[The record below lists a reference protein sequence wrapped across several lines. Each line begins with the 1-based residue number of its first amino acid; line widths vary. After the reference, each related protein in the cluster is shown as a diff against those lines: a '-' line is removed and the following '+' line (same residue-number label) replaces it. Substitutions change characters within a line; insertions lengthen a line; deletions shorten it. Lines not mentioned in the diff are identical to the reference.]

1 MKDYPILQQLNGPA
15 DLQAL
20 PEEKLPALA
29 EEVRGYMVDCVSKN
43 GGHLAAS
50 LGAVDLII
58 ALHRVYTDEKD
69 RLIFDVG
76 HQAYAHKIL
85 TGRRDAFA
93 DLRQEGGI
101 SGFPKRE
108 ESPYDAFNTGHA
120 STSISAALGMVRAK
134 NLLHEAGHV
143 AAVIGD
149 GALTGGLA
157 YEALDD
163 GGDSKLPLVVVLNDN
178 EMSISRNVGAMSRSL
193 SRLRASSGYNR
204 LKRFVV
210 RALETGTVGRRMSK
224 NLEGFKNRIKRFVL
238 QNTFFEEMGFTY
250 LGPIDGHD
258 IPQMIALL
266 REAKALER
274 PVVVHVITQKGKG
287 YSLSERN
294 PEKFHGIAPFSPETG
309 AVAASGAPS
318 CSQVFGETVLEL
330 GKEDERIV
338 AITAAMRDGT
348 GLRPFFDAFP
358 DRAFDV
364 GIAEE
369 HALTMAAGMAAEG
382 LKPVAAI
389 YSSFLQRAVDQLC
402 HDICLQKLPVVVGVD
417 RAGLVGQDGETHQGI
432 YDPAPLCAIPHLS
445 VYEPATLAELRA
457 MVHLA
462 VERGEPAA
470 IRYCRGTLPEGG
482 DEEPVTY
489 GKWVTLRPAADVVIV
504 AAGPLVEIARQVAEE
519 QDCGLVEARFYKPL
533 DYALLDDLRKRGCR
547 LVVAEENVAA
557 LSLYVAAY
565 CPELV
570 VRPLCLP
577 DGPMPQ
583 ATVARQRTLGG
594 VDAAAMT
601 RAVRELRGIHG

>member
-330 GKEDERIV
+330 GKEDECIV

-432 YDPAPLCAIPHLS
+432 YDPALLCAIPHLS

-457 MVHLA
+457 MVRLA

-489 GKWVTLRPAADVVIV
+489 GKWVTLRPASDVVIV

-583 ATVARQRTLGG
+583 ATVARQRALGG
-594 VDAAAMT
+594 VDAAAMAQ
-601 RAVRELRGIHG
+601 AVRELRGIHG

>member
-1 MKDYPILQQLNGPA
+1 MKDYPILQQLNGPR
-15 DLQAL
+15 DLQSL
-20 PEEKLPALA
+20 PEAQLPALA
-29 EEVRGYMVDCVSKN
+29 QEIRGYMVDCVSKN

-50 LGAVDLII
+50 LGAVELII
-58 ALHRVYTDEKD
+58 ALHRVYTEEKD
-69 RLIFDVG
+69 RIVFDVG

-85 TGRRDAFA
+85 TGRRDAFTT
-93 DLRQEGGI
+93 LRQEGGI

-120 STSISAALGMVRAK
+120 STSLSAALGMVRAK
-134 NLLHEAGHV
+134 HLLHEPGHV
-143 AAVIGD
+143 VAVIGD

-224 NLEGFKNRIKRFVL
+224 NLEGFKNRVKRFVL

-258 IPQMIALL
+258 ISQMISLL
-266 REAKALER
+266 QEAKALER

-309 AVAASGAPS
+309 AVASSGTPS
-318 CSQVFGETVLEL
+318 CSEVFGQAVLEL
-330 GKEDERIV
+330 AQEDRRVV

-358 DRAFDV
+358 ERAFDV

-389 YSSFLQRAVDQLC
+389 YSSFLQRAMDQLC
-402 HDICLQKLPVVVGVD
+402 HDICLQKLPVVIGVD

-432 YDPAPLCAIPHLS
+432 YDPALLCAIPNLS
-445 VYEPATLAELRA
+445 VYAPATLWELRA
-457 MVHLA
+457 MVRLA

-470 IRYCRGTLPEGG
+470 IRYCRGTLPEGAG
-482 DEEPVTY
+482 EEPVIY
-489 GKWVTLRPAADVVIV
+489 GKWVTLRPATDVVII
-504 AAGPLVEIARQVAEE
+504 AAGPLVEMARRVAKE
-519 QDCGLVEARFYKPL
+519 QNCGLVEARFYKPL
-533 DYALLDDLRKRGCR
+533 DHELLDQLRKQGAK

-557 LSLYVAAY
+557 LGLYVAAY
-565 CPELV
+565 CPELTI
-570 VRPLCLP
+570 RPVCLP

-583 ATVARQRTLGG
+583 ATVARQRALGG
-594 VDAAAMT
+594 VDEAAMI
-601 RAVRELRGIHG
+601 RVIQELRGIHG

>member
-85 TGRRDAFA
+85 TGRRNAFA

-287 YSLSERN
+287 YSLSEQN

-309 AVAASGAPS
+309 AVAPSGAPS

-330 GKEDERIV
+330 GKEDECIV

-432 YDPAPLCAIPHLS
+432 YDPALLCAIPHLS

-457 MVHLA
+457 MVRLA
-462 VERGEPAA
+462 VARGEPAA
-470 IRYCRGTLPEGG
+470 VRYCRGTLPEGG

-489 GKWVTLRPAADVVIV
+489 GKWVTLRPASDVVIV

-565 CPELV
+565 CLELV

>member
-1 MKDYPILQQLNGPA
+1 MKEYPILQQLNGPK

-20 PEEKLPALA
+20 PEDKLPALA
-29 EEVRGYMVDCVSKN
+29 EEIRGYMVDCVSKN

-58 ALHRVYTDEKD
+58 ALHRVYTDEGD
-69 RLIFDVG
+69 RLLFDVG

-85 TGRRDAFA
+85 TGRRDVFTT
-93 DLRQEGGI
+93 LRQEGGL

-120 STSISAALGMVRAK
+120 STSISAALGMARAK
-134 NLLHEAGHV
+134 HLLHQPGHV

-210 RALETGTVGRRMSK
+210 RVLERGMVGRRMSK
-224 NLEGFKNRIKRFVL
+224 NIEGFKNRIKRFVL

-250 LGPIDGHD
+250 LGPISGHD
-258 IPQMIALL
+258 IPQMIDLL
-266 REAKALER
+266 GEARALER

-287 YSLSERN
+287 YSPSEQN
-294 PEKFHGIAPFSPETG
+294 PEKFHGVAPFSPETG
-309 AVAASGAPS
+309 AVASSGAVS
-318 CSQVFGETVLEL
+318 CSETFGKTLLEL
-330 GKEDERIV
+330 AREDGRIV

-348 GLRPFFDAFP
+348 GLRPFFETFP

-382 LKPVAAI
+382 LRPVAAI
-389 YSSFLQRAVDQLC
+389 YSSFLQRAVDQLY
-402 HDICLQKLPVVVGVD
+402 HDICLQKLPVVIGVD

-432 YDPAPLCAIPHLS
+432 YDPAMLCAIPNLS
-445 VYEPATLAELRA
+445 VYEPATLTELRA
-457 MVHLA
+457 MIRLA
-462 VERGEPAA
+462 VSRDEPAA

-482 DEEPVTY
+482 GAAPVVY
-489 GKWVTLRPAADVVIV
+489 GKWTVLRPVSDVVIL
-504 AAGPLVEIARQVAEE
+504 AAGPLVQIARQVAE
-519 QDCGLVEARFYKPL
+519 QLDCGLVEARFYKPL
-533 DYALLDDLRKRGCR
+533 DYELLDELRRKGCK

-565 CPELV
+565 CPELT

-577 DGPMPQ
+577 DGPMAQ

-594 VDAAAMT
+594 IDEAAMIQ
-601 RAVRELRGIHG
+601 AVQELRGSNG

>member
-389 YSSFLQRAVDQLC
+389 YSSFLQRAVD
-402 HDICLQKLPVVVGVD
+402 
-417 RAGLVGQDGETHQGI
+417 
-432 YDPAPLCAIPHLS
+432 PALLCAIPHLS

-583 ATVARQRTLGG
+583 ATVARQRALGG
-594 VDAAAMT
+594 VDAAAMAQ
-601 RAVRELRGIHG
+601 AVRELRGIHG

>member
-163 GGDSKLPLVVVLNDN
+163 GGDSKLTLVVVLNDN

-330 GKEDERIV
+330 GKEDECIV

-432 YDPAPLCAIPHLS
+432 YDPALLCAIPNLS

-457 MVHLA
+457 MVRLA

-489 GKWVTLRPAADVVIV
+489 GKWVTLRPASDVVIV

-533 DYALLDDLRKRGCR
+533 DYALLDDLRKRGCK

-594 VDAAAMT
+594 VDAAAMAQ
-601 RAVRELRGIHG
+601 AVRELRGIHG

>member
-1 MKDYPILQQLNGPA
+1 MKEYPILQQLNGPQ
-15 DLQAL
+15 DLHAL
-20 PEEKLPALA
+20 PAEKLPTLA
-29 EEVRGYMVDCVSKN
+29 EEIRGYMVDCVSKN

-58 ALHRVYTDEKD
+58 ALHRVYTEEAD
-69 RLIFDVG
+69 RLLFDVG

-85 TGRRDAFA
+85 TGRRDAFVN
-93 DLRQEGGI
+93 LRQEGGL

-120 STSISAALGMVRAK
+120 STSISAALGMARAK
-134 NLLHEAGHV
+134 KLLHEPGHV

-163 GGDSKLPLVVVLNDN
+163 GGDSRLPLVVVLNDN

-193 SRLRASSGYNR
+193 SRLRASRGYNR

-210 RALETGTVGRRMSK
+210 RVLETGTVGHRMSK
-224 NLEGFKNRIKRFVL
+224 RIEGFKNRIKRFVL

-258 IPQMIALL
+258 IPQMIELL
-266 REAKALER
+266 QEAKALER
-274 PVVVHVITQKGKG
+274 PMVVHVITQKGKG
-287 YSLSERN
+287 YSPSERN

-309 AVAASGAPS
+309 AVASSGTIS
-318 CSQVFGETVLEL
+318 CSEEFGNTLL
-330 GKEDERIV
+330 DMAREDEKIV

-348 GLRPFFDAFP
+348 GLRPYFEAFP

-389 YSSFLQRAVDQLC
+389 YSSFLQRAVDQLY
-402 HDICLQKLPVVVGVD
+402 HDICLQNLPVVIGVD

-432 YDPAPLCAIPHLS
+432 YDPAILCAIPNLS
-445 VYEPATLAELRA
+445 VYEPATLAQLRS
-457 MVHLA
+457 MVRLA
-462 VERGEPAA
+462 VDRGEPAC
-470 IRYCRGTLPEGG
+470 IRYCRGTLPEGEG
-482 DEEPVTY
+482 EEPVAY
-489 GKWVTLRPAADVVIV
+489 GKWATLRPATDVVII
-504 AAGPLVEIARQVAEE
+504 AAGPLVQTARKVAASL
-519 QDCGLVEARFYKPL
+519 DCGLVEARFYKPL
-533 DYALLDDLRKRGCR
+533 DYALLDELRKEGRK
-547 LVVAEENVAA
+547 LLVAEENVAA

-565 CPELV
+565 CPELRV
-570 VRPLCLP
+570 KALCLP

-583 ATVARQRTLGG
+583 ASVARQRAMGG
-594 VDAAAMT
+594 VDETAMIE
-601 RAVRELRGIHG
+601 AVQELRAIHG

>member
-1 MKDYPILQQLNGPA
+1 MKEYTILSQLNEPR

-20 PEEKLPALA
+20 PEDKLPALA
-29 EEVRGYMVDCVSKN
+29 AEIRAYMVDCVSKN

-69 RLIFDVG
+69 RLLFDVG

-93 DLRQEGGI
+93 TLRQEGGL

-134 NLLHEAGHV
+134 RLLGEPGHV

-163 GGDSKLPLVVVLNDN
+163 GGDSRLPLVVVLNDN
-178 EMSISRNVGAMSRSL
+178 EMSISKNVGAMSRSL
-193 SRLRASSGYNR
+193 SRLRASRGYNR

-210 RALETGTVGRRMSK
+210 RVLETGAVGHRMSK
-224 NLEGFKNRIKRFVL
+224 GLEGFKNRIKRFVL

-258 IPQMIALL
+258 IPQMISLL
-266 REAKALER
+266 REAKALEK

-287 YSLSERN
+287 YSLSEKN

-309 AVAASGAPS
+309 AVASAHGPS
-318 CSQVFGETVLEL
+318 CSEVFGKTLLEL
-330 GKEDERIV
+330 AREDERIV
-338 AITAAMRDGT
+338 TITAAMRDGT
-348 GLRPFFDAFP
+348 GLHPFFDKYP
-358 DRAFDV
+358 ERAFDV

-382 LKPVAAI
+382 LRPVAAL
-389 YSSFLQRAVDQLC
+389 YSSFLQRAVDQVY
-402 HDICLQKLPVVVGVD
+402 HDICLQKLPVVIGVD

-432 YDPAPLCAIPHLS
+432 YDPALLCAIPNLS
-445 VYEPATLAELRA
+445 VYEPATLSELRA
-457 MVHLA
+457 MIRMA
-462 VERGEPAA
+462 VERREPAA
-470 IRYCRGTLPEGG
+470 VRYPRGTLPEGQG
-482 DEEPVTY
+482 EVPVTY
-489 GKWVTLRPAADVVIV
+489 GKWATLRPGKDVVII
-504 AAGPLVEIARQVAEE
+504 AAGPLVEIARKAAEIM
-519 QDCGLVEARFYKPL
+519 DCGLVEARFYKPL
-533 DYALLDDLRKRGCR
+533 DYELLDGLRKIGSK
-547 LVVAEENVAA
+547 LIVAEENAAA

-565 CPELV
+565 CPELM

-594 VDAAAMT
+594 IDEADMI
-601 RAVRELRGIHG
+601 RAVEELRASHG

>member
-1 MKDYPILQQLNGPA
+1 MKEYPILQQLNGPK

-20 PEEKLPALA
+20 PEDKLPALA
-29 EEVRGYMVDCVSKN
+29 EEIRGYMVDCVSKN

-50 LGAVDLII
+50 LGAVDLIN
-58 ALHRVYTDEKD
+58 ALHRGYTDEGD
-69 RLIFDVG
+69 RLLFDVG

-85 TGRRDAFA
+85 TGRRDVFTT
-93 DLRQEGGI
+93 LRQEGGL

-120 STSISAALGMVRAK
+120 STSISAALGMARAK
-134 NLLHEAGHV
+134 QLLHQPGHV

-210 RALETGTVGRRMSK
+210 RVLERGMVGRRMSK
-224 NLEGFKNRIKRFVL
+224 NIEGFKNRIKRFVL

-250 LGPIDGHD
+250 LGPISGHD
-258 IPQMIALL
+258 IPQMIDLL
-266 REAKALER
+266 GEARALER

-287 YSLSERN
+287 YSPSEQN
-294 PEKFHGIAPFSPETG
+294 PEKFHGVAPFSPETG
-309 AVAASGAPS
+309 AVASSGAVS
-318 CSQVFGETVLEL
+318 CSETFGKTLLEL
-330 GKEDERIV
+330 AREDGRIV

-348 GLRPFFDAFP
+348 GLRPFFETFP

-382 LKPVAAI
+382 LRPVAAI
-389 YSSFLQRAVDQLC
+389 YSSFLQRAVDQLY
-402 HDICLQKLPVVVGVD
+402 HDICLQKLPVVIGVD

-432 YDPAPLCAIPHLS
+432 YDPAMLCAIPNLS
-445 VYEPATLAELRA
+445 VYEPATLTELRA
-457 MVHLA
+457 MIRLA
-462 VERGEPAA
+462 VSRDEPAA

-482 DEEPVTY
+482 GEAPVVY
-489 GKWVTLRPAADVVIV
+489 GKWTVLRPVSDVVIL
-504 AAGPLVEIARQVAEE
+504 AAGPLVQIARQVAE
-519 QDCGLVEARFYKPL
+519 QLDCGLVEARFYKPL
-533 DYALLDDLRKRGCR
+533 DYELLDELRQKGCK

-565 CPELV
+565 CPELT

-577 DGPMPQ
+577 DGPMAQ

-594 VDAAAMT
+594 IDEAAMMQ
-601 RAVRELRGIHG
+601 AVQELRGSNG

>member
-1 MKDYPILQQLNGPA
+1 MKEYPILHTLNTPE
-15 DLQAL
+15 DLSAL
-20 PEEKLPALA
+20 PEEQLPALA
-29 EEVRGYMVDCVSKN
+29 EEIRGYMVDCVSKN

-50 LGAVDLII
+50 LGAVELII
-58 ALHRVYTDEKD
+58 ALHRVYTEEGD
-69 RLIFDVG
+69 RLLFDVG

-85 TGRRDAFA
+85 TGRREAFA
-93 DLRQEGGI
+93 TLRQEGGI

-134 NLLHEAGHV
+134 ALLREPGHV
-143 AAVIGD
+143 AAIIGD

-163 GGDSKLPLVVVLNDN
+163 GGDSRLPLVVVLNDN

-210 RALETGTVGRRMSK
+210 RALETGAVGRRLSK
-224 NLEGFKNRIKRFVL
+224 RMEGFKNRIKRFVL

-250 LGPIDGHD
+250 LGPIDGHN
-258 IPQMIALL
+258 IPQMISLL
-266 REAKALER
+266 KEAKALER
-274 PVVVHVITQKGKG
+274 PVVVHVVTQKGKG
-287 YSLSERN
+287 YRFSERN

-309 AVAASGAPS
+309 AVAESKGPS
-318 CSQVFGETVLEL
+318 CSQVFGETLLSLAE
-330 GKEDERIV
+330 KDERIV

-348 GLRPFFDAFP
+348 GLRPFFDRFP
-358 DRAFDV
+358 GRSFDV

-402 HDICLQKLPVVVGVD
+402 HDICLQKLPVVIGVD

-432 YDPAPLCAIPHLS
+432 YDPAILSAIPNLS
-445 VYEPATLAELRA
+445 VYAPATLSQLRD
-457 MVHLA
+457 MVGLA
-462 VERGEPAA
+462 VARGEPAA
-470 IRYCRGTLPEGG
+470 IRYCRGTLPQGEG
-482 DEEPVTY
+482 EAPVAY
-489 GKWVTLRPAADVVIV
+489 GKWAVLRPETDVVII
-504 AAGPLVEIARQVAEE
+504 AAGALVQEARAVAEE
-519 QDCGLVEARFYKPL
+519 LSCGLVEARFYKPL
-533 DYALLDDLRKRGCR
+533 DYELLDALRRQGSK

-557 LSLYVAAY
+557 LSLYVAGY
-565 CPELV
+565 CPELMV
-570 VRPLCLP
+570 KPLCLP
-577 DGPMPQ
+577 DGAVAQ
-583 ATVARQRTLGG
+583 ATVDRQRTLGG
-594 VDAAAMT
+594 IDRQAMKAAVLAL
-601 RAVRELRGIHG
+601 RAV

>member
-1 MKDYPILQQLNGPA
+1 MKDYPLLRQLNGPK

-20 PEEKLPALA
+20 PQEKLPALA

-58 ALHRVYTDEKD
+58 ALHRVYTEAGD

-85 TGRRDAFA
+85 TGRRDAFVT
-93 DLRQEGGI
+93 LRQEGGI

-108 ESPYDAFNTGHA
+108 ESPFDAFNTGHA
-120 STSISAALGMVRAK
+120 STSLSAALGMVRAK
-134 NLLHEAGHV
+134 ALLHEPGHV

-163 GGDSKLPLVVVLNDN
+163 GGDSRLPLVVVLNDN

-193 SRLRASSGYNR
+193 SRLRVSRGYNR
-204 LKRFVV
+204 LKRLVV
-210 RALETGTVGRRMSK
+210 RTLELGVVGRRLFK
-224 NLEGFKNRIKRFVL
+224 NLERFKNRIKRFLL

-266 REAKALER
+266 QEARALKR

-287 YSLSERN
+287 YALSERN
-294 PEKFHGIAPFSPETG
+294 PEKFHGVAPFSPETG
-309 AVAASGAPS
+309 TVVAAGGVS
-318 CSQVFGETVLEL
+318 CSEVFGQTVLRLAE
-330 GKEDERIV
+330 ENERVV
-338 AITAAMRDGT
+338 AVTAAMRDGT
-348 GLRPFFDAFP
+348 GLRPFFERFP

-382 LKPVAAI
+382 LLPVAAI

-402 HDICLQKLPVVVGVD
+402 HDVCLQKLPVVVGVD

-432 YDPAPLCAIPHLS
+432 YDPALLCAIPNLA
-445 VYEPATLAELRA
+445 VYEPSTLTQLRA
-457 MVHLA
+457 MVRLA
-462 VERGEPAA
+462 VERREPAA
-470 IRYCRGTLPEGG
+470 IRYCRGTLPEGEG
-482 DEEPVTY
+482 EEPVTF
-489 GKWVTLRPAADVVIV
+489 GRWATLIPPRDVVII
-504 AAGPLVEIARQVAEE
+504 AAGPLVPLARRVAERTG
-519 QDCGLVEARFYKPL
+519 CGLVDARFLKPL
-533 DYALLDDLRKRGCR
+533 DHALLDDLRRRGCR
-547 LVVAEENVAA
+547 LIVAEESVAA
-557 LSLYVAAY
+557 LGLYVSAC
-565 CPELV
+565 CPELR
-570 VRPLCLP
+570 VRLLCLP
-577 DGPMPQ
+577 DGSMPQ
-583 ATVARQRTLGG
+583 ASVPRQRTLGG
-594 VDAAAMT
+594 IDEAAME
-601 RAVRELRGIHG
+601 RAVEQMRAL

>member
-224 NLEGFKNRIKRFVL
+224 NLEDFKNRIKRFVL

-432 YDPAPLCAIPHLS
+432 YDPALLCAIPHLS

-594 VDAAAMT
+594 VDAAAMAQ
-601 RAVRELRGIHG
+601 AVRELRGIHG

>member
-1 MKDYPILQQLNGPA
+1 MKDYPLLQQLNEPK
-15 DLQAL
+15 DLMAL
-20 PEEKLPALA
+20 PEDRLPALA
-29 EEVRGYMVDCVSKN
+29 EEIRGYMVDCVSQN

-50 LGAVDLII
+50 LGAVELII
-58 ALHRVYTDEKD
+58 ALHRVYTDEAD

-85 TGRRDAFA
+85 TGRRDAFRN
-93 DLRQEGGI
+93 LRQEGGI

-120 STSISAALGMVRAK
+120 STSLSAALGMVRAK
-134 NLLHEAGHV
+134 ELLHEPGHV

-149 GALTGGLA
+149 GALTGGMA

-193 SRLRASSGYNR
+193 SRLRASGGYNR

-210 RALETGTVGRRMSK
+210 RVLERGMVGRRMSK
-224 NLEGFKNRIKRFVL
+224 NIEGFKNRIKRFVL
-238 QNTFFEEMGFTY
+238 PNTFFEEMGFTY
-250 LGPIDGHD
+250 LGPIDGHN

-266 REAKALER
+266 QEAKALER

-309 AVAASGAPS
+309 AVASSGAPS
-318 CSQVFGETVLEL
+318 CSEVFGETLLQLAE
-330 GKEDERIV
+330 EDRRVV

-348 GLRPFFDAFP
+348 GLRPFFERFP

-382 LKPVAAI
+382 LRPVAAI
-389 YSSFLQRAVDQLC
+389 YSSFLQRAVDQLY
-402 HDICLQKLPVVVGVD
+402 HDICLQHLPVVIGVD

-432 YDPAPLCAIPHLS
+432 YDPAMLCAIPHLS
-445 VYEPATLAELRA
+445 VYEPATLAELRT
-457 MVHLA
+457 MIRLA
-462 VERGEPAA
+462 VAREEPAA
-470 IRYCRGTLPEGG
+470 IRYCRGTLPEGEG
-482 DEEPVTY
+482 EEPVVY
-489 GKWVTLRPAADVVIV
+489 GRWATLRPATDVVII
-504 AAGPLVEIARQVAEE
+504 AAGPLVRIACSVANALN
-519 QDCGLVEARFYKPL
+519 CGLVEARFYKPL
-533 DYALLDDLRKRGCR
+533 DYGLLDRLRKQGCK
-547 LVVAEENVAA
+547 LLVAEENVAA

-594 VDAAAMT
+594 IDEAAMKK
-601 RAVRELRGIHG
+601 AVEELRTIHG

>member
-1 MKDYPILQQLNGPA
+1 MKEYPILQQLNGPK

-20 PEEKLPALA
+20 PEDKLPALA
-29 EEVRGYMVDCVSKN
+29 EEIRGYMVDCVSKN

-58 ALHRVYTDEKD
+58 ALHRVYTDEGD
-69 RLIFDVG
+69 RLLFDVG

-85 TGRRDAFA
+85 TGRRDVFTT
-93 DLRQEGGI
+93 LRQEGGL

-120 STSISAALGMVRAK
+120 STSISAALGMARAK
-134 NLLHEAGHV
+134 QLLHQPGHV

-163 GGDSKLPLVVVLNDN
+163 GGDSRLPLVVVLNDN

-210 RALETGTVGRRMSK
+210 RVLERGMVGRRMSK
-224 NLEGFKNRIKRFVL
+224 NIEGFKNRIKRFVL

-250 LGPIDGHD
+250 LGPISGHD
-258 IPQMIALL
+258 IPQMIDLL
-266 REAKALER
+266 GEARALER

-287 YSLSERN
+287 YSPSEQN
-294 PEKFHGIAPFSPETG
+294 PEKFHGVAPFSPETG
-309 AVAASGAPS
+309 AVASSGTVS
-318 CSQVFGETVLEL
+318 CSETFGKTLLEL
-330 GKEDERIV
+330 AREDGRIV

-348 GLRPFFDAFP
+348 GLRPFFETFP

-382 LKPVAAI
+382 LRPVAAI
-389 YSSFLQRAVDQLC
+389 YSSFLQRAVDQLY
-402 HDICLQKLPVVVGVD
+402 HDICLQKLPVVIGVD

-432 YDPAPLCAIPHLS
+432 YDPAMLCAIPNLS
-445 VYEPATLAELRA
+445 VYEPATLTELRA
-457 MVHLA
+457 MIRLA
-462 VERGEPAA
+462 VSRDEPAA

-482 DEEPVTY
+482 GEAPVVY
-489 GKWVTLRPAADVVIV
+489 GKWTVLRPVSDVVIL
-504 AAGPLVEIARQVAEE
+504 AAGPLVQIARQVAE
-519 QDCGLVEARFYKPL
+519 QLDCGLVEARFYKPL
-533 DYALLDDLRKRGCR
+533 DYELLDELRRKGCK

-565 CPELV
+565 CPELT

-577 DGPMPQ
+577 DGPMAQ

-594 VDAAAMT
+594 IDEAAMIQ
-601 RAVRELRGIHG
+601 AVQELRGSNG

>member
-1 MKDYPILQQLNGPA
+1 MKEYPILQQLNEPK
-15 DLQAL
+15 DVVAL
-20 PEEKLPALA
+20 PPEKLPALA
-29 EEVRGYMVDCVSKN
+29 EEIRSYMVDCVSKT
-43 GGHLAAS
+43 GGHLASS
-50 LGAVDLII
+50 LGAVELVI
-58 ALHRVYTDEKD
+58 ALHRVYTDEGD
-69 RLIFDVG
+69 RILFDVG
-76 HQAYAHKIL
+76 HQSYAHKIL
-85 TGRRDAFA
+85 TGRRDAFRT
-93 DLRQEGGI
+93 LRQEGGL
-101 SGFPKRE
+101 SGFPKRQ
-108 ESPYDAFNTGHA
+108 ESSYDAFNTGHA

-134 NLLHEAGHV
+134 HLLREPGRV
-143 AAVIGD
+143 VAVIGD

-193 SRLRASSGYNR
+193 SRLRASRSYNR

-210 RALETGTVGRRMSK
+210 RMLEKGAVGHRMFK

-266 REAKALER
+266 GEAKALER

-287 YSLSERN
+287 YGLSEQN

-309 AVAASGAPS
+309 AVASSGMPS
-318 CSQVFGETVLEL
+318 CSQVFGETLLRLAE
-330 GKEDERIV
+330 EDERVV

-348 GLRPFFDAFP
+348 GLRPFFERFP

-369 HALTMAAGMAAEG
+369 HAITMAAGMAAEG

-389 YSSFLQRAVDQLC
+389 YSSFLQRAMDQVY
-402 HDICLQKLPVVVGVD
+402 HDVCLQKLPVVMGVD

-432 YDPAPLCAIPHLS
+432 YDPAMLCAIPGLS
-445 VYEPATLAELRA
+445 VYEPATLTELRA
-457 MVHLA
+457 MIRLA

-470 IRYCRGTLPEGG
+470 IRYPRGTLPEGAG
-482 DEEPVTY
+482 EEPVAY
-489 GKWVTLRPAADVVIV
+489 GKWAVLRPFRDVVIV
-504 AAGPLVEIARQVAEE
+504 AAGPLISIARPVAEKL
-519 QDCGLVEARFYKPL
+519 DCGLVEARFYKPL
-533 DYALLDDLRKRGCR
+533 DHALLDDLRKTGCR
-547 LVVAEENVAA
+547 LLVAEENVAA

-565 CPELV
+565 CPELMV
-570 VRPLCLP
+570 KPLCLP
-577 DGPMPQ
+577 DRPVPQ

-594 VDAAAMT
+594 VDEAAMIC
-601 RAVRELRGIHG
+601 AVQELRAFHG

>member
-1 MKDYPILQQLNGPA
+1 MKEYPILQQVNGPK
-15 DLQAL
+15 DLLSL

-29 EEVRGYMVDCVSKN
+29 EEIRGYMVDCVSKN
-43 GGHLAAS
+43 GGHLASS
-50 LGAVDLII
+50 LGAVELII
-58 ALHRVYTDEKD
+58 ALHRVYTDEGD
-69 RLIFDVG
+69 RLLFDVG

-93 DLRQEGGI
+93 TLRQEGGL

-120 STSISAALGMVRAK
+120 STSLSAALGMVRAK
-134 NLLHEAGHV
+134 QLLHGMGHV

-193 SRLRASSGYNR
+193 SNLRASSGYNR

-210 RALETGTVGRRMSK
+210 RVLERGMVGRRMSK
-224 NLEGFKNRIKRFVL
+224 SLEGFKNRIKRFVL

-258 IPQMIALL
+258 IPRMISLL

-287 YSLSERN
+287 YRPSERN

-309 AVAASGAPS
+309 AVAASNAPS
-318 CSQVFGETVLEL
+318 CSEVFGETLL
-330 GKEDERIV
+330 QLAREDRRIV
-338 AITAAMRDGT
+338 AITAAMQDGT
-348 GLRPFFDAFP
+348 GLRPFFNTYP
-358 DRAFDV
+358 ERAFDV

-382 LKPVAAI
+382 LRPVAAI
-389 YSSFLQRAVDQLC
+389 YSSFLQRAIDQLC
-402 HDICLQKLPVVVGVD
+402 HDVCLQKLPVVIGVD

-432 YDPAPLCAIPHLS
+432 YDAAMLCAIPNLS
-445 VYEPATLAELRA
+445 VYEPATLAQLRA
-457 MVHLA
+457 MVRLA
-462 VERGEPAA
+462 VERGKPAA
-470 IRYCRGTLPEGG
+470 IRYCRGTLPEGEG
-482 DEEPVTY
+482 EEPVVY
-489 GKWVTLRPAADVVIV
+489 GRWATLRSATDVVIL
-504 AAGPLVEIARQVAEE
+504 AAGPLVPSARRVAEA
-519 QDCGLVEARFYKPL
+519 QDCGLVEVRFYKPL
-533 DYALLDDLRKRGCR
+533 DHTLLDEFRKKGCK
-547 LVVAEENVAA
+547 LLVAEENVAA

-565 CPELV
+565 CPELT
-570 VRPLCLP
+570 VRALCLP
-577 DGPMPQ
+577 DGPMPH
-583 ATVARQRTLGG
+583 ATVAWQRTLGG
-594 VDAAAMT
+594 IDETAMT
-601 RAVRELRGIHG
+601 AAVKELRKDHG

>member
-1 MKDYPILQQLNGPA
+1 MKDYPILRQLNRPK

-20 PEEKLPALA
+20 PEEKLSALA
-29 EEVRGYMVDCVSKN
+29 EEIRGYMVDCVSKN

-50 LGAVDLII
+50 LGAVELII
-58 ALHRVYTDEKD
+58 ALHRVYTDEAD

-93 DLRQEGGI
+93 TLRQEGGL

-120 STSISAALGMVRAK
+120 STSLSAALGMVRAK
-134 NLLHEAGHV
+134 QLLHEKGHV

-163 GGDSKLPLVVVLNDN
+163 GGDSKLPLVVILNDN

-193 SRLRASSGYNR
+193 SRLRASRGYNR

-210 RALETGTVGRRMSK
+210 RVLENGMVGRRMSK
-224 NLEGFKNRIKRFVL
+224 NLEGYKNRIKRFVL

-258 IPQMIALL
+258 IPQMISLL

-287 YSLSERN
+287 YGLSEQN
-294 PEKFHGIAPFSPETG
+294 PEKFHGIAPFSPDTG
-309 AVAASGAPS
+309 AVASSGAPS
-318 CSQVFGETVLEL
+318 CSEVFGETVLQL
-330 GKEDERIV
+330 ATEDQRVV

-348 GLRPFFDAFP
+348 GLRPFFDRFP
-358 DRAFDV
+358 ERAFDV

-369 HALTMAAGMAAEG
+369 HALTMAAGMAVEG

-389 YSSFLQRAVDQLC
+389 YSSFLQRAIDQVY
-402 HDICLQKLPVVVGVD
+402 HDICLQKLPVVIGVD

-432 YDPAPLCAIPHLS
+432 YDPALLCAMPYLS
-445 VYEPATLAELRA
+445 VYAPATLSELRA
-457 MVHLA
+457 MVRLA

-470 IRYCRGTLPEGG
+470 IRYCRGTLPEGQG
-482 DEEPVTY
+482 EEPVTY
-489 GKWVTLRPAADVVIV
+489 GKWATLRPAADVVIV
-504 AAGPLVEIARQVAEE
+504 AAGPLVQAARRVAEE
-519 QDCGLVEARFYKPL
+519 LSCGLVEARFYKPL
-533 DYALLDDLRKRGCR
+533 DHALLDDLRRQGCK
-547 LVVAEENVAA
+547 LIVAEENVAA

-565 CPELV
+565 CPELT

-577 DGPMPQ
+577 DGPVPQ

-594 VDAAAMT
+594 IDEAAM
-601 RAVRELRGIHG
+601 REAVKELRRTHG

>member
-1 MKDYPILQQLNGPA
+1 MKDYPLLQQLNEPK
-15 DLQAL
+15 DLMAL
-20 PEEKLPALA
+20 PEDRLPALA
-29 EEVRGYMVDCVSKN
+29 EEIRGYMVDCVSQN

-50 LGAVDLII
+50 LGAVELII
-58 ALHRVYTDEKD
+58 ALHRVYTDEAD

-85 TGRRDAFA
+85 TGRRDAFRN
-93 DLRQEGGI
+93 LRQEGGI

-120 STSISAALGMVRAK
+120 STSLSAALGMVRAK
-134 NLLHEAGHV
+134 ELLHEPGHV

-149 GALTGGLA
+149 GALTGGMA

-210 RALETGTVGRRMSK
+210 RVLERGMVGRRMSK
-224 NLEGFKNRIKRFVL
+224 NIEGFKNRIKRFVL
-238 QNTFFEEMGFTY
+238 PNTFFEEMGFTY
-250 LGPIDGHD
+250 LGPIDGHN

-266 REAKALER
+266 QEAKALER

-309 AVAASGAPS
+309 AVASSGAPS
-318 CSQVFGETVLEL
+318 CSEVFGETLLQLAE
-330 GKEDERIV
+330 EDRRVV

-348 GLRPFFDAFP
+348 GLRPFLERFP

-382 LKPVAAI
+382 LRPVAAI
-389 YSSFLQRAVDQLC
+389 YSSFLQRAVDQLY
-402 HDICLQKLPVVVGVD
+402 HDICLQHLPVVIGVD

-432 YDPAPLCAIPHLS
+432 YDPAMLCAIPHLS
-445 VYEPATLAELRA
+445 VYEPATLAELRT
-457 MVHLA
+457 MIRLA
-462 VERGEPAA
+462 VAREEPAA
-470 IRYCRGTLPEGG
+470 IRYCRGTLPEGEG
-482 DEEPVTY
+482 EEPVVY
-489 GKWVTLRPAADVVIV
+489 GRWATLRPATDVVII
-504 AAGPLVEIARQVAEE
+504 AAGPLVRIARSVANALN
-519 QDCGLVEARFYKPL
+519 CGLVEARFYKPL
-533 DYALLDDLRKRGCR
+533 DYGLLDRLRKQGCK
-547 LVVAEENVAA
+547 LLVAEENVAA

-594 VDAAAMT
+594 IDEAAMKK
-601 RAVRELRGIHG
+601 AVEELRTIHG

>member
-1 MKDYPILQQLNGPA
+1 MKEYPILQQLNGPK

-20 PEEKLPALA
+20 PEDKLPALA
-29 EEVRGYMVDCVSKN
+29 EEIRGYMVDCVSKN

-58 ALHRVYTDEKD
+58 ALHRVYTDEGD
-69 RLIFDVG
+69 RLLFDVG

-85 TGRRDAFA
+85 TGRREAFA
-93 DLRQEGGI
+93 TLRQEGGL

-134 NLLHEAGHV
+134 NLLHEPGHV

-163 GGDSKLPLVVVLNDN
+163 SGDSRLPLVVVLNDN

-193 SRLRASSGYNR
+193 SRLRASRGYNR

-210 RALETGTVGRRMSK
+210 RVLETGTVGHRMSK
-224 NLEGFKNRIKRFVL
+224 GLEGFKNRIKRFVL

-287 YSLSERN
+287 YSLSEKN
-294 PEKFHGIAPFSPETG
+294 PEKFHGIAPFSPDTG
-309 AVAASGAPS
+309 TVASSSRTS
-318 CSQVFGETVLEL
+318 CSEAFGEAMLEL
-330 GKEDERIV
+330 AEKDERVV

-348 GLRPFFDAFP
+348 GLRPFFDRFP
-358 DRAFDV
+358 TRAFDV

-382 LKPVAAI
+382 LRPVAAI

-402 HDICLQKLPVVVGVD
+402 HDVCLQRLPVVIGVD

-432 YDPAPLCAIPHLS
+432 YDPALLSAIPNLS
-445 VYEPATLAELRA
+445 VYEPATLTQLRE
-457 MVHLA
+457 MVRMA

-470 IRYCRGTLPEGG
+470 VRYCRGTLPEGSG
-482 DEEPVTY
+482 EEPVAY
-489 GKWVTLRPAADVVIV
+489 GKWATLRPAGDVVIL
-504 AAGPLVEIARQVAEE
+504 AAGPMVEIAKKVAEAMG
-519 QDCGLVEARFYKPL
+519 CGLVEARFYKPL
-533 DYALLDDLRKRGCR
+533 DYELLDDLRKKGCK
-547 LVVAEENVAA
+547 LLVAEENVAA

-565 CPELV
+565 CPELT

-594 VDAAAMT
+594 IDEEAMI
-601 RAVRELRGIHG
+601 RAVEALRGSHG

>member
-1 MKDYPILQQLNGPA
+1 MKEYPILQQLNGPK

-20 PEEKLPALA
+20 PEDKLPALA
-29 EEVRGYMVDCVSKN
+29 EEIRGYMVDCVSKN

-58 ALHRVYTDEKD
+58 ALHRVYTDEGD
-69 RLIFDVG
+69 RLLFDVG

-85 TGRRDAFA
+85 TGRRDVFTT
-93 DLRQEGGI
+93 LRQEGGL

-120 STSISAALGMVRAK
+120 STSISAALGMARAK
-134 NLLHEAGHV
+134 HLLHQPGHV

-210 RALETGTVGRRMSK
+210 RVLERGMVGRRMSK
-224 NLEGFKNRIKRFVL
+224 NIEGFKNRIKRFVL

-250 LGPIDGHD
+250 LGPISGHD
-258 IPQMIALL
+258 IPQMIDLL
-266 REAKALER
+266 GEARALER

-287 YSLSERN
+287 YSPSEQN
-294 PEKFHGIAPFSPETG
+294 PEKFHGVAPFSPETG
-309 AVAASGAPS
+309 AVASSGAVS
-318 CSQVFGETVLEL
+318 CSETFGKTLLEL
-330 GKEDERIV
+330 AREDGRIV

-348 GLRPFFDAFP
+348 GLRPFFETFP

-382 LKPVAAI
+382 LRPVAAI
-389 YSSFLQRAVDQLC
+389 YSSFLQRAVDQLY
-402 HDICLQKLPVVVGVD
+402 HDICLQKLPVVIGVD

-432 YDPAPLCAIPHLS
+432 YDPAMLCAIPNLS
-445 VYEPATLAELRA
+445 VYEPATLSELRA
-457 MVHLA
+457 MIRLA
-462 VERGEPAA
+462 VSRGEPAA
-470 IRYCRGTLPEGG
+470 IRYCRGTLPEGQG
-482 DEEPVTY
+482 EAPVAY
-489 GKWVTLRPAADVVIV
+489 GKWATLRPVSDVVIL
-504 AAGPLVEIARQVAEE
+504 AAGPLVQIARQVAE
-519 QDCGLVEARFYKPL
+519 QLDCGLVEARFYKPL
-533 DYALLDDLRKRGCR
+533 DYELLDELRRKGCK

-565 CPELV
+565 CPELT

-577 DGPMPQ
+577 DGPMAQ

-594 VDAAAMT
+594 IDEAAMIQ
-601 RAVRELRGIHG
+601 AVQELRGSNG

>member
-1 MKDYPILQQLNGPA
+1 MKDYPLLQQLNEPK
-15 DLQAL
+15 DLMAL
-20 PEEKLPALA
+20 PEDRLPALA
-29 EEVRGYMVDCVSKN
+29 EEIRGYMVDCVSQN

-50 LGAVDLII
+50 LGAVEIII
-58 ALHRVYTDEKD
+58 ALHRVYTDEAD

-85 TGRRDAFA
+85 TGRRDAFRN
-93 DLRQEGGI
+93 LRQEGGL

-120 STSISAALGMVRAK
+120 STSLSAALGMVRAK
-134 NLLHEAGHV
+134 ELLHEPGHV

-149 GALTGGLA
+149 GALTGGMA

-210 RALETGTVGRRMSK
+210 RVLERGMVGRRMSK
-224 NLEGFKNRIKRFVL
+224 NIEGFKNRIKRFVL

-250 LGPIDGHD
+250 LGPIDGHN

-266 REAKALER
+266 QEAKALER

-309 AVAASGAPS
+309 AVASSGAPS
-318 CSQVFGETVLEL
+318 CSEVFGETLLQLAE
-330 GKEDERIV
+330 EDKRVV

-348 GLRPFFDAFP
+348 GLRPFFERFP
-358 DRAFDV
+358 ERAFDV

-382 LKPVAAI
+382 LRPVAAI
-389 YSSFLQRAVDQLC
+389 YSSFLQRGVDQLY
-402 HDICLQKLPVVVGVD
+402 HDICLQQLPVVIGVD

-432 YDPAPLCAIPHLS
+432 YDPAMLCAIPHLS

-457 MVHLA
+457 MIRLA
-462 VERGEPAA
+462 VAREEPAA
-470 IRYCRGTLPEGG
+470 IRYCRGTLPEGEG
-482 DEEPVTY
+482 EEPVVY
-489 GKWVTLRPAADVVIV
+489 GRWATLRPATDVVII
-504 AAGPLVEIARQVAEE
+504 AAGPLVRIARSVA
-519 QDCGLVEARFYKPL
+519 DALNCGLVEARFYKPL
-533 DYALLDDLRKRGCR
+533 DFGLLDQLRKRGCK
-547 LVVAEENVAA
+547 LLVAEENVAA

-594 VDAAAMT
+594 IDEAAMKK
-601 RAVRELRGIHG
+601 AVEELRTIHG

>member
-1 MKDYPILQQLNGPA
+1 MKEYPILQQLNGPK

-20 PEEKLPALA
+20 PEDKLPALA
-29 EEVRGYMVDCVSKN
+29 EEIRGYMVDCVSKN

-58 ALHRVYTDEKD
+58 ALHRVYTDEGD
-69 RLIFDVG
+69 RLLFDVG

-85 TGRRDAFA
+85 TGRRDAFTT
-93 DLRQEGGI
+93 LRQEGGL

-120 STSISAALGMVRAK
+120 STSISAALGMARAK
-134 NLLHEAGHV
+134 QLLHQPGHV

-210 RALETGTVGRRMSK
+210 RVLERGMVGRRMSK
-224 NLEGFKNRIKRFVL
+224 NIEGFKNRIKRFVL

-250 LGPIDGHD
+250 LGPISGHD
-258 IPQMIALL
+258 IPQMIDLL
-266 REAKALER
+266 GEARALER
-274 PVVVHVITQKGKG
+274 PVAVHVITQKGKG
-287 YSLSERN
+287 YSPSEQN
-294 PEKFHGIAPFSPETG
+294 PEKFHGVAPFSPETG
-309 AVAASGAPS
+309 AVASSGTVS
-318 CSQVFGETVLEL
+318 CSETFGKTLLEL
-330 GKEDERIV
+330 AREDGRIV

-348 GLRPFFDAFP
+348 GLRPFFETFP

-382 LKPVAAI
+382 LRPVAAI
-389 YSSFLQRAVDQLC
+389 YSSFLQRAVDQLY
-402 HDICLQKLPVVVGVD
+402 HDICLQKLPVVIGVD

-432 YDPAPLCAIPHLS
+432 YDPAMLCAIPNLS
-445 VYEPATLAELRA
+445 VYEPATLSELRA
-457 MVHLA
+457 MIRLA
-462 VERGEPAA
+462 VSRGEPAA
-470 IRYCRGTLPEGG
+470 IRYCRGTLPEGQG
-482 DEEPVTY
+482 EAPVAY
-489 GKWVTLRPAADVVIV
+489 GKWATLRPVSDVVIL
-504 AAGPLVEIARQVAEE
+504 AAGPLVQIARQVAE
-519 QDCGLVEARFYKPL
+519 QLDCGLVEARFYKPL
-533 DYALLDDLRKRGCR
+533 DYELLDELRQKGCK

-565 CPELV
+565 CPELT

-577 DGPMPQ
+577 DGPMAQ

-594 VDAAAMT
+594 IDEAAMMQ
-601 RAVRELRGIHG
+601 AVQELRGSNG

>member
-1 MKDYPILQQLNGPA
+1 MKEYPILQQLNGPK
-15 DLQAL
+15 DLMAL
-20 PEEKLPALA
+20 PEDKLPALA
-29 EEVRGYMVDCVSKN
+29 KEIRGYMVDCVSRN

-58 ALHRVYTDEKD
+58 ALHRVYTDEGD
-69 RLIFDVG
+69 RLLFDVG

-93 DLRQEGGI
+93 SLRQEGGL

-134 NLLHEAGHV
+134 TLLHEPGHV

-193 SRLRASSGYNR
+193 SRLRASRGYNR

-210 RALETGTVGRRMSK
+210 RVLETGTVGHRMSK
-224 NLEGFKNRIKRFVL
+224 NIEGFKNRIKRFVL

-258 IPQMIALL
+258 IPQMISLL
-266 REAKALER
+266 QEAKDLER
-274 PVVVHVITQKGKG
+274 PAVVHVITQKGKG

-309 AVAASGAPS
+309 AVASSGGPS
-318 CSQVFGETVLEL
+318 CSEVFGETLL
-330 GKEDERIV
+330 QLAKEDDRVV

-348 GLRPFFDAFP
+348 GLRPFFDRFP

-389 YSSFLQRAVDQLC
+389 YSSFLQRAVDQLY
-402 HDICLQKLPVVVGVD
+402 HDICLQKLPVVIGVD

-432 YDPAPLCAIPHLS
+432 YDPALLCAIPGLS
-445 VYEPATLAELRA
+445 VYEPSSLSELRA
-457 MVHLA
+457 MIRMA

-470 IRYCRGTLPEGG
+470 VRYCRGTLPEGAG
-482 DEEPVTY
+482 EEPVIY
-489 GKWVTLRPAADVVIV
+489 GKWVTMRPASDVVIV
-504 AAGPLVEIARQVAEE
+504 AAGPLVEIAKKVAE
-519 QDCGLVEARFYKPL
+519 DKGCGLVEARFYKPL
-533 DYALLDDLRKRGCR
+533 DYALLNELRQKGCS
-547 LVVAEENVAA
+547 LLVAEENVAA
-557 LSLYVAAY
+557 LSLYVAAC
-565 CPELV
+565 CPELIV
-570 VRPLCLP
+570 KPLCLP

-594 VDAAAMT
+594 VDEAAMA
-601 RAVRELRGIHG
+601 RAVEELRAIHG

>member
-1 MKDYPILQQLNGPA
+1 MKAYPILQQLNGPK

-20 PEEKLPALA
+20 PADKLPDLA
-29 EEVRGYMVDCVSKN
+29 KEIRGYMVDCVSKN

-58 ALHRVYTDEKD
+58 ALHRVYTDESD
-69 RLIFDVG
+69 RIVFDVG

-85 TGRRDAFA
+85 TGRRDAFVT
-93 DLRQEGGI
+93 LRQEGGV

-210 RALETGTVGRRMSK
+210 RVLERGMVGRRMSK
-224 NLEGFKNRIKRFVL
+224 NLEGFKNRVKRFVL

-250 LGPIDGHD
+250 LGPIDGHN
-258 IPQMIALL
+258 IPQMISLL

-287 YSLSERN
+287 YEPSEKN
-294 PEKFHGIAPFSPETG
+294 PEKFHGIAPFSPDTG

-318 CSQVFGETVLEL
+318 CSEVFGKALLEL
-330 GKEDERIV
+330 AEEDERIV

-348 GLRPFFDAFP
+348 GLRPFFDRFP
-358 DRAFDV
+358 ERSFDV
-364 GIAEE
+364 GIAEG

-389 YSSFLQRAVDQLC
+389 YSSFLQRAVDQVC
-402 HDICLQKLPVVVGVD
+402 HDICLQKLPVVIGVD

-432 YDPAPLCAIPHLS
+432 YDPALLCAVPDLS
-445 VYEPATLAELRA
+445 VYEPATLTQLRA
-457 MVHLA
+457 MVRLA
-462 VERGEPAA
+462 VSRGEPAA
-470 IRYCRGTLPEGG
+470 IRYPRGTLPEGQG
-482 DEEPVTY
+482 EEPVVY
-489 GKWVTLRPAADVVIV
+489 GRWVTLRPAADVVIV
-504 AAGPLVEIARQVAEE
+504 AAGPLVKLARQVAEE
-519 QDCGLVEARFYKPL
+519 LDCGLVEARFYKPL
-533 DYALLDDLRKRGCR
+533 DYELLNELRRKGCK

-557 LSLYVAAY
+557 LSLYVAAC
-565 CPELV
+565 CPELT

-583 ATVARQRTLGG
+583 ATVARQRTRGG
-594 VDAAAMT
+594 IDEATMRAA
-601 RAVRELRGIHG
+601 VKELRTIHG

>member
-163 GGDSKLPLVVVLNDN
+163 GGDSKHPLVVVLNDN
-178 EMSISRNVGAMSRSL
+178 EMCISRNVGAMSRSL

-533 DYALLDDLRKRGCR
+533 DYALLDDLRKRGCK

>member
-1 MKDYPILQQLNGPA
+1 MKDYPILQKIQGPK
-15 DLQAL
+15 DLIAL
-20 PEEKLPALA
+20 SDEQLPALA
-29 EEVRGYMVDCVSKN
+29 EEIRGYMVDCVSRN

-58 ALHRVYTDEKD
+58 ALHRVYTDPTD

-93 DLRQEGGI
+93 TLRQEGGL

-120 STSISAALGMVRAK
+120 STSLSAALGMVRAK
-134 NLLHEAGHV
+134 HLLHEPGHV

-163 GGDSKLPLVVVLNDN
+163 SGDSKLPLVVVLNDN
-178 EMSISRNVGAMSRSL
+178 EMSISQNVGAMSRSL
-193 SRLRASSGYNR
+193 SRLRASSSYNR

-287 YSLSERN
+287 YSLSEQN

-309 AVAASGAPS
+309 EVASSNAPS
-318 CSQVFGETVLEL
+318 CSEAFGKAVLEL
-330 GKEDERIV
+330 AQEDQRIV
-338 AITAAMRDGT
+338 AITAAMREGT
-348 GLRPFFDAFP
+348 GLRPFFEAFP
-358 DRAFDV
+358 ERAFDV

-389 YSSFLQRAVDQLC
+389 YSSFLQRAVDQIY
-402 HDICLQKLPVVVGVD
+402 HDVCLQKLPVVIGVD

-432 YDPAPLCAIPHLS
+432 YDPALLCAIPNLS

-457 MVHLA
+457 MVRLA

-470 IRYCRGTLPEGG
+470 IRYCRGTLPEGEG
-482 DEEPVTY
+482 EEPVAY
-489 GKWVTLRPAADVVIV
+489 GKWARLRPDADVVIV
-504 AAGPLVEIARQVAEE
+504 AAGPLVEIARRVARE
-519 QDCGLVEARFYKPL
+519 QNCGLVEARFYKPL
-533 DYALLDDLRKRGCR
+533 DHELLDELRKQGCK

-565 CPELV
+565 CPELR
-570 VRPLCLP
+570 VRPVCLP

-583 ATVARQRTLGG
+583 ATVARQRVVGG
-594 VDAAAMT
+594 VDEAAMT
-601 RAVRELRGIHG
+601 RAVKELRGIHG